1 MVLQDSSITFISK
14 IELESATIA
23 LRSDGIIQFLVK
35 PNFTVTAKDARE
47 MVDAA
52 GIVGKG
58 KKHPILIIA
67 GKYAMADKE
76 TREFA
81 ASEAGNRYTIAGA
94 FVIRSLSQ
102 KILGDA
108 YIKVNR
114 PLTPTKLFTTEKEAV
129 KWLLSFL

>member
-1 MVLQDSSITFISK
+1 MICTEKTTEILAQV
-14 IELESATIA
+14 ELNAATIG

-35 PNFTVTAKDARE
+35 PNTSVTALDAAG

-52 GIVGKG
+52 GKLGGG
-58 KKHPILIIA
+58 KKHPILIVA

-94 FVIRSLSQ
+94 FVIRSLAQ
-102 KILGDA
+102 WILGNA
-108 YIKVNR
+108 YIKVNK
-114 PLTPTKLFTTEKEAV
+114 PLTPTALFYTEEDAV
-129 KWLLSFL
+129 KWLKTFL